1 MCKFRLL
8 EKDEI
13 ECRVQSVMKDN
24 SGAILLLYKTARTDY
39 NLLDETYGELNWK
52 CSYEEIKGN
61 LYCTISVYNKD
72 INEWVSKSNCG
83 VESNTEAEK
92 GEASD
97 SLKRAGFAWGIGREL
112 YTAPFTYIKLTDA
125 DFKNSKLATKFNV
138 SEIEYTDRKITKLI
152 IVDDKGNTRFTF
164 GVKEPKTSQ
173 NKDFKENNDKTIKEM
188 PKTQKNGK
196 KIDVEVVSV
205 NKEEERTQIERL
217 EALKDLIF
225 NKCEYLGKDSQA
237 MVVYY
242 NTKYKVKTFDDL
254 TEYQLSEIN
263 AQLDKAIQKGQGVEG
278 GNH

>member
-112 YTAPFTYIKLTDA
+112 YTAPFTYIKLTDV
-125 DFKNSKLATKFNV
+125 DFKNSKLATKFSV

-164 GVKEPKTSQ
+164 GVKEQKTSQ

-254 TEYQLSEIN
+254 TEFQLSEIN